1 MEVTT
6 DKITNSKAK
15 ELYNK
20 LIQKDIDAL
29 ERENSDQNI
38 KRKIL
43 DIFSNVGS
51 TFSVPYLHYND
62 VPKENMFE
70 RSIAERTKLR
80 RRRFDEIKRKE
91 RNINNML
98 TKAYFTDYQSLRN
111 MYKKLRE
118 TKYAVNQGLS
128 EKY

>member
-51 TFSVPYLHYND
+51 TFSVPYLHYSD